1 MALILY
7 PEPLFETTFA
17 YLQFIHNALRWR
29 QVVKFL
35 FLKDVKYEI
44 TLKPLAT
51 QRTEIRIVKNTVC
64 LPSFKIWTEWTSEY
78 FVFDDHR

>member
-51 QRTEIRIVKNTVC
+51 
-64 LPSFKIWTEWTSEY
+64 
-78 FVFDDHR
+78 